1 MSAPTFGAQ
10 IVVTAPAS
18 DLLVGAGP
26 YTVPISVSGSS
37 QLSTLTL
44 SVTYNPSV
52 LRVSTVQEGSF
63 MRQGGADVTFVQ
75 QVDTAGGRVDLALT
89 RAGDPVG
96 ASGFGVVAAIVFE
109 AIAPGAVM
117 LTPSGLGLTPG
128 GATLAF
134 DFQPATLTVR

>member
-1 MSAPTFGAQ
+1 M
-10 IVVTAPAS
+10 TAPAS

-26 YTVPISVSGSS
+26 YTVPISVSGTS

-109 AIAPGAVM
+109 AIAPGEVM